1 MSALREKLGKKGISP
16 LAAVALE
23 GISEADIKKAIEA
36 KADISE
42 YSLEL
47 VMKVILGEFS
57 ADILFSLIKNGYEL
71 SSMADCLMAIGIIIH
86 KIPEDLIYTIVDNE
100 YMLDGTADSLLIM
113 GTAEGR
119 LSEKVFRYMLENNY
133 IFSDRVWEEIFE
145 TGIDFMVDAYMR
157 RKH

>member
-1 MSALREKLGKKGISP
+1 MKKISQEQN
-16 LAAVALE
+16 ACSSEAVCAR
-23 GISEADIKKAIEA
+23 SEADIIKDIEA
-36 KADISE
+36 GNDIPE
-42 YSLEL
+42 GSLDL
-47 VMKVILGEFS
+47 VMKVIFGEFS

-145 TGIDFMVDAYMR
+145 TGIDFMVDAYVR